1 MSAEV
6 SVQDKAAEISAQ
18 DKSAGSEISD
28 PDDFNQENSKSSP
41 VKKKSVDSGVPQFA
55 EV

>member
-1 MSAEV
+1 MFQKMSE
-6 SVQDKAAEISAQ
+6 EGSAQ
-18 DKSAGSEISD
+18 DRTAGSEISD
-28 PDDFNQENSKSSP
+28 PDDFNQEYSKSSP